1 MLDYITQA
9 LNTVEFMEYFTR
21 NAQALQELK
30 AKFKGKVDIIKLS
43 DGMIKEFKKTA
54 EEVVREESEKSPMA
68 KKVHASYSKFYSLI
82 SDWSL
87 ISEGSY
93 YSLLG

>member
-1 MLDYITQA
+1 M
-9 LNTVEFMEYFTR
+9 
-21 NAQALQELK
+21 AQRSEAATLAVQHLAWRPEV
-30 AKFKGKVDIIKLS
+30 GGS
-43 DGMIKEFKKTA
+43 A

-68 KKVHASYSKFYSLI
+68 KKVHASYSKFHSLI

>member
-21 NAQALQELK
+21 NAQGLQELK
-30 AKFKGKVDIIKLS
+30 TKFKGKVDIIKLS
-43 DGMIKEFKKTA
+43 DAMIKEFKKTA

-68 KKVHASYSKFYSLI
+68 KKVHASYSKFQGLV

>member
-1 MLDYITQA
+1 M
-9 LNTVEFMEYFTR
+9 
-21 NAQALQELK
+21 
-30 AKFKGKVDIIKLS
+30 
-43 DGMIKEFKKTA
+43 
-54 EEVVREESEKSPMA
+54 VREESEKSPMA